1 MSATK
6 VKMLQ
11 IKRLVTHEPVKRKK
25 RVMDAVVKPEEVNE
39 MRQSGGVL
47 DWLTDFVMVG
57 GDFV

>member
-1 MSATK
+1 
-6 VKMLQ
+6 MLQ